1 MLKSAITIA
10 SLAVIAAGVAQAGDG
25 RFEINQSCVATGCF
39 PGDAPGFPIETQSG
53 ASYVLTSGLAI
64 PDANTRGVTL
74 AESAVLD
81 LNGFSIVGVTT
92 CTGTPVTS
100 CAPVGTGD
108 GVYANDKATIRNG
121 KISKAG
127 HYGIAGAGAVRVE
140 SVTVDQSGD
149 YGLFFNYSNDGP
161 EANLVRD
168 SHILRNGAGG
178 VQQSGGG
185 GGVGTLFTGNVV
197 WGNKDEGV
205 YGFNMLI
212 TNSTF
217 GKNGDEGV
225 LGDSGVGGCTF
236 VGNNGGDANPQ
247 TGGIVQIAPN
257 FCAGDT
263 TCP

>member
-1 MLKSAITIA
+1 MTLLGALSA
-10 SLAVIAAGVAQAGDG
+10 SAGDG
-25 RFEINQSCVATGCF
+25 RLEINQSCVATGCF
-39 PGDAPGFPIETQSG
+39 PGDTPGFPIETQSG
-53 ASYVLTSGLAI
+53 ASYVLTSSLAV

-81 LNGFSIVGVTT
+81 LNGFSIAGTTT

-100 CAPVGTGD
+100 CTPTGTGD
-108 GVYANDKATIRNG
+108 GVYANDNATIRNG
-121 KISKAG
+121 KISKVG

-140 SVTVDQSGD
+140 SVTVEQSGN

-168 SHILRNGAGG
+168 SHILRNGAAG
-178 VQQSGGG
+178 VLESGGG
-185 GGVGTLFTGNVV
+185 GGVATLFTGNVV

-205 YGFNMLI
+205 NGFNMLI

-236 VGNNGGDANPQ
+236 VENNGGAAQPQ

-257 FCAGDT
+257 FCGGDT